1 MNSARSK
8 KANKKGV
15 IFGISGG
22 IDSVLVSFLWK
33 KAFPNSCLG
42 LIMPIRYMSSDKT
55 DIDQLVK
62 KFEISTKEINLSST
76 FQNLEDLFSLK
87 NQLAKTIKKYNYYL
101 NSMQIENSFLFAAS
115 LKKYMKFW
123 KNNN

>member
-33 KAFPNSCLG
+33 KAFANSRLG
-42 LIMPIRYMSSDKT
+42 LIIPIRYMSSDKT

-76 FQNLEDLFSLK
+76 LQNLKNLF
-87 NQLAKTIKKYNYYL
+87 I
-101 NSMQIENSFLFAAS
+101 
-115 LKKYMKFW
+115 LKKPTS
-123 KNNN
+123 KNHKKNTTTI

>member
-33 KAFPNSCLG
+33 KAFPNSHLG
-42 LIMPIRYMSSDKT
+42 LIMPIRDMSSDKN

-87 NQLAKTIKKYNYYL
+87 TNWQNHKKNTTTI
-101 NSMQIENSFLFAAS
+101 
-115 LKKYMKFW
+115 
-123 KNNN
+123 

>member
-33 KAFPNSCLG
+33 KAFPNSHLG
-42 LIMPIRYMSSDKT
+42 LIMPIRDMSGEKLILT
-55 DIDQLVK
+55 
-62 KFEISTKEINLSST
+62 N
-76 FQNLEDLFSLK
+76 
-87 NQLAKTIKKYNYYL
+87 
-101 NSMQIENSFLFAAS
+101 
-115 LKKYMKFW
+115 
-123 KNNN
+123 